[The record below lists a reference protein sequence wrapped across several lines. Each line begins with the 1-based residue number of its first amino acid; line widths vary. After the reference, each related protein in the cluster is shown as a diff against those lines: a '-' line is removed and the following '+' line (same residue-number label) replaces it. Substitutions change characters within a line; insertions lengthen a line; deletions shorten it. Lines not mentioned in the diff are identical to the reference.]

1 MLKAIYLASE
11 GLESFGGQG
20 YIEDTGLPTFLRDAQ
35 VLSIWEGTTN
45 IISLDVIRVI
55 LKSKT
60 EALKYFSE
68 VVNTYL
74 QEKNDKD
81 LDACIKTIKKQ
92 LQYTHDFIE
101 RAAKENISLLNT
113 ASRDLSF
120 SLAHIYVGALLIY
133 HATKENST
141 KSDRNTAIRW
151 TGSPFMLNEFQS
163 YNSEQF
169 FHDTNI
175 VLNTG
180 F

>member
-1 MLKAIYLASE
+1 M
-11 GLESFGGQG
+11 
-20 YIEDTGLPTFLRDAQ
+20 
-35 VLSIWEGTTN
+35 
-45 IISLDVIRVI
+45 
-55 LKSKT
+55 
-60 EALKYFSE
+60 
-68 VVNTYL
+68 

-120 SLAHIYVGALLIY
+120 SLAHIYVGKNLLILFTCTANSLQGALLIY

-141 KSDRNTAIRW
+141 KSDRNTAIRYQRFSSFSFNVLMTLRRW